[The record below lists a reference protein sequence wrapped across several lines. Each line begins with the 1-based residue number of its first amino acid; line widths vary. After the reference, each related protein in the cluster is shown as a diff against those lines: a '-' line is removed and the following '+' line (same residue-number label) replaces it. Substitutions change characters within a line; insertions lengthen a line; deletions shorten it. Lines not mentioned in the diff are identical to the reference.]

1 MQFKEPTSNYVVV
14 ITESVCFITILFFKT
29 AFQINVEENFQ
40 ILKFA
45 LNHKLCHLWPEADSQ
60 LNAKS
65 SCSN

>member
-1 MQFKEPTSNYVVV
+1 MQFKEPTSNYVVG
-14 ITESVCFITILFFKT
+14 IIESVRFITILFFST
-29 AFQINVEENFQ
+29 AFQINEENFQ

-45 LNHKLCHLWPEADSQ
+45 LNRKLCHLWPEADSQ